1 MPLPVTEPPTPS
13 ASPSPRQSLLARSLP
28 PGVLHQE
35 VQFDRFEEGADGSHV
50 TLHFKGGR
58 PPLTAR
64 LVVGAD
70 GGQSGV
76 RQQVL
81 GDGPPLYQGERGR
94 TLFLGWLCWLLVHTA
109 KGQLAYY
116 HLLWLP
122 LTVQH
127 LRSSIALP
135 APSLTH
141 RACRHRHL
149 ARRHAPARLVAQG
162 ARQLLHLGHPS
173 QHGPGLQPEWRH
185 AGLAGGRA
193 DSSSRLVW
201 RRTSGGSHLA
211 ICCTR
216 CSTPRE
222 STVCHVRPSAAVV
235 PMLWFITAAHSP
247 PRACLP
253 RHTRPTPPGPP
264 TG

>member
-1 MPLPVTEPPTPS
+1 MPPRFSCLCWVARSTAQHAPPHYNHPPTP

-35 VQFDRFEEGADGSHV
+35 VQFDRFEEAADGSHA
-50 TLHFKGGR
+50 TLYFKGGR

-94 TLFLGWLCWLLVHTA
+94 TFRPTWVMLACPR
-109 KGQLAYY
+109 GQGAACVLPSAVAATHCAAPVR
-116 HLLWLP
+116 HLY
-122 LTVQH
+122 
-127 LRSSIALP
+127 SSIARP

-141 RACRHRHL
+141 RARRHRHL
-149 ARRHAPARLVAQG
+149 ARRHAPAQLVAQG

-193 DSSSRLVW
+193 ASYSRLVW
-201 RRTSGGSHLA
+201 RRTSGGSHLV
-211 ICCTR
+211 IC
-216 CSTPRE
+216 
-222 STVCHVRPSAAVV
+222 
-235 PMLWFITAAHSP
+235 
-247 PRACLP
+247 
-253 RHTRPTPPGPP
+253 
-264 TG
+264 